1 MNHTVVAI
9 KAAVF
14 CTPLLSSSIL
24 ELNFKHCA
32 ADHSAV
38 SLKNSLQYMQDNLF
52 FSCSVCHSF
61 LPLGLANHG
70 DMIMHFKQME
80 YRKKYPWSSTL
91 CLPLIV
97 LFIFFF
103 FLSDF
108 LQNMSTHT
116 IMGHH
121 LCRPSGSMT
130 NMNQQHLIK
139 DDLDTPYLV

>member
-80 YRKKYPWSSTL
+80 YRKKIPMKQYFVPATH
-91 CLPLIV
+91 CFIH
-97 LFIFFF
+97 FFFYYQIFFKIWAHT
-103 FLSDF
+103 LSWDIICADPVDPWQTWINSI
-108 LQNMSTHT
+108 L
-116 IMGHH
+116 
-121 LCRPSGSMT
+121 LRMT
-130 NMNQQHLIK
+130 LI
-139 DDLDTPYLV
+139 LHI